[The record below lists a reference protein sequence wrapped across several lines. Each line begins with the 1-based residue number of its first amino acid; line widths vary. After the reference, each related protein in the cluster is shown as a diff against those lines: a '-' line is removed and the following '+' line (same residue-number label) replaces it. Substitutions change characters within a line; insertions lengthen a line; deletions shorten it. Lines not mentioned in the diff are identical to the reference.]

1 MTNLIRITAL
11 LGLVLTASTAQAA
24 FENRAD
30 CYAAVIA
37 SCNTKAHPQPCTNSG
52 LSQCDRQFPKIELPP
67 ARELGFKA
75 N

>member
-1 MTNLIRITAL
+1 LSA
-11 LGLVLTASTAQAA
+11 GTAQAA

-37 SCNTKAHPQPCTNSG
+37 SCNTKAHPEACVNGG
-52 LSQCDRQFPKIELPP
+52 LPQCDAQFPKFELPP
-67 ARELGFKA
+67 TRQPGLKT

>member
-1 MTNLIRITAL
+1 MTNLIRIAAL
-11 LGLVLTASTAQAA
+11 LGLALTTSTAQAA

-37 SCNTKAHPQPCTNSG
+37 SCNTKAHPEPCTESG
-52 LSQCDRQFPKIELPP
+52 LAQCDEQFPQVVLPT
-67 ARELGFKA
+67 RKLGLKA

>member
-1 MTNLIRITAL
+1 MTKLLRITLL
-11 LGLVLTASTAQAA
+11 LGLALSASAANAA

-37 SCNTKAHPQPCTNSG
+37 SCNTKAHPVPCTNSG
-52 LSQCDRQFPKIELPP
+52 LAQCDAQFPQVELPP
-67 ARELGFKA
+67 RKPLGLKA

>member
-1 MTNLIRITAL
+1 VTNLIRITVL
-11 LGLVLTASTAQAA
+11 LGIVLTASAAQAK

-37 SCNTKAHPQPCTNSG
+37 SCNTKAHPEACINGG
-52 LSQCDRQFPKIELPP
+52 LPQCDAEFPKFELPP
-67 ARELGFKA
+67 ARQLGFKA

>member
-1 MTNLIRITAL
+1 MTTLIRISAL
-11 LGLVLTASTAQAA
+11 LGLALTAGTAQAA

-37 SCNTKAHPQPCTNSG
+37 SCNTKAHPEPCTNSG
-52 LSQCDRQFPKIELPP
+52 LAQCDAQFPKFELPP
-67 ARELGFKA
+67 RQAPAFKA